1 MKPLVGGQA
10 KRTIPLTPEEIEYRS
25 IQKELKRSHE
35 WRNNVLTASVAGFGF
50 FLCFLCWMSLV
61 ISGYFQARD
70 REAADLERY
79 RITHSPYPPPR
90 PISKTTIVP

>member
-1 MKPLVGGQA
+1 MKPLGFA

-25 IQKELKRSHE
+25 IQKELRRSHE
-35 WRNNVLTASVAGFGF
+35 WRNNVLTASVFGF
-50 FLCFLCWMSLV
+50 LSFIGFLCWVSLV
-61 ISGYFQARD
+61 VSGYFQARD

-79 RITHSPYPPPR
+79 RITHSPYPLPR